1 MNTSQKM
8 RSKTMDKTI
17 EYYNLYAEDYVN
29 TTQSVDFRLIQERF
43 LSALKAAFPKVCKKD
58 IRILD
63 LGCGSGRDSRY
74 FLGQGYDVSAL
85 DGSEALC
92 RYAAAYAGIPVQ
104 EMRFEDFHEISCYE
118 GIWACASI
126 LHLSYK
132 ELKEVLSNIYEALVP
147 NGIFYTSFKY
157 GVGEKERGNRH
168 FTDMTEE
175 SLGELLKEVTGFRVT
190 DEGFSGDVRPGREAE
205 GWLNIILQKE

>member
-1 MNTSQKM
+1 M
-8 RSKTMDKTI
+8 RTLR
-17 EYYNLYAEDYVN
+17 YYNNNAETYAEQTRYLDVSQLY
-29 TTQSVDFRLIQERF
+29 TDFEECLCPG
-43 LSALKAAFPKVCKKD
+43 A
-58 IRILD
+58 RILD
-63 LGCGSGRDSRY
+63 LGCGSGRDSKY
-74 FLGQGYDVSAL
+74 FLEQGYDVSAI
-85 DGSEALC
+85 DGSEKLC

-104 EMRFEDFHEISCYE
+104 EMRFEDFHEINCYE

-126 LHLSYK
+126 LHLSYE

-157 GVGEKERGNRH
+157 GIGEKERGGRH

-175 SLGELLKEVTGFRVT
+175 SLGELLKEFPCFRVT
-190 DEGFSGDVRPGREAE
+190 DEWISGDVRPGREAE

>member
-104 EMRFEDFHEISCYE
+104 EMRFEDFHEINCYE

-147 NGIFYTSFKY
+147 NGM
-157 GVGEKERGNRH
+157 VLERRNAA
-168 FTDMTEE
+168 
-175 SLGELLKEVTGFRVT
+175 TGTLR
-190 DEGFSGDVRPGREAE
+190 
-205 GWLNIILQKE
+205 I